1 MSLIQKTNPVG
12 LDKIIDGFQAYM
24 YNKLA
29 FTDWEMLPRVY
40 ANEDVGGGLIPEYY
54 DSEKEYYEVFYDDDF
69 SLTSFFFRYTPIE
82 VVNGYYECNVA
93 LIFQADLIELFPS
106 IVHRAD
112 EEFNSRIIKAW
123 ELRPQIYDFQLYAFQ
138 NHEKFFS

>member
-24 YNKLA
+24 YNRLT
-29 FTDWEMLPRVY
+29 FTNWEMLPRVY

-82 VVNGYYECNVA
+82 VVNGY
-93 LIFQADLIELFPS
+93 
-106 IVHRAD
+106 
-112 EEFNSRIIKAW
+112 
-123 ELRPQIYDFQLYAFQ
+123 LR
-138 NHEKFFS
+138 